1 MIIDLCQYHYAIYTR
16 FIDSV
21 GFHTIVLGSE
31 HMKAEY
37 KPLYEKFGLNVVYYR
52 KRERLT
58 QLELA
63 ELVDVD
69 RSHISAIELG
79 NVGVSFD
86 VLFKMCEVLHITPKQ
101 LFDFRD

>member
-1 MIIDLCQYHYAIYTR
+1 MIR
-16 FIDSV
+16 
-21 GFHTIVLGSE
+21 
-31 HMKAEY
+31 MKKEY

-52 KRERLT
+52 KRKKLT
-58 QLELA
+58 QLQLAELA
-63 ELVDVD
+63 EID

-86 VLFKMCEVLHITPKQ
+86 VIFRLCEVLEIQPRD

>member
-1 MIIDLCQYHYAIYTR
+1 M
-16 FIDSV
+16 
-21 GFHTIVLGSE
+21 
-31 HMKAEY
+31 
-37 KPLYEKFGLNVVYYR
+37 YEKFGLNVVYYR
-52 KRERLT
+52 KRLKIT

-79 NVGVSFD
+79 KVGVSFD
-86 VLFKMCEVLHITPKQ
+86 VIFKLAEVLQITPKD

>member
-1 MIIDLCQYHYAIYTR
+1 
-16 FIDSV
+16 
-21 GFHTIVLGSE
+21 
-31 HMKAEY
+31 MKDEY
-37 KPLYEKFGLNVVYYR
+37 EVFYREFGLNVVYYR

-58 QLELA
+58 QFQLA

-79 NVGVSFD
+79 KVGVSFD
-86 VLFKMCEVLHITPKQ
+86 VIFKLCEVLNVRPKD

>member
-1 MIIDLCQYHYAIYTR
+1 MR
-16 FIDSV
+16 N
-21 GFHTIVLGSE
+21 
-31 HMKAEY
+31 EY
-37 KPLYEKFGLNVVYYR
+37 KQQYEKFGLNVVYYR
-52 KRERLT
+52 KRKKLT
-58 QLELA
+58 QLQLA

-86 VLFKMCEVLHITPKQ
+86 VIFKLCEVLEVNPKE